1 MPHSSIIEATKQME
15 VNTMPCYTIAAHGES
30 AFHIVNHQYSDE
42 TIRFAASELQKY
54 LLKATNAVIPYYA
67 DCCPMRG
74 PEIRIGADVRGET
87 GVETQLHSE
96 GFCIRGQGPHITIT
110 GGSSRGVLYGV
121 YRFLEIFCNFRCF
134 TTDTEVIDSFQVLNI
149 QLDEIREAPA
159 FDFREAYF
167 RNAFSGDFCAKNHFN
182 SSLAD
187 LSKARGGRMKWFNFH
202 HSFID
207 LVNPEIYFDEHP
219 EYFSLV
225 DGKRMALSQLCLT
238 NPEVAE
244 VAERTLRSWIENNPE
259 CTVFSVAQNDNYRCC
274 ECPACQALT
283 EKEGSPAGPVI
294 HFVNKLADAIAQ
306 DYPHIL
312 LHTFAYKHTVPAPK
326 YVVARDNVI
335 VRLCSFTCH
344 YHKPFSVLAD
354 EDPSS
359 EDAVFIRALHAWKKH
374 ANQIYVWDYAT
385 AFQNYLLPFF
395 YLHAM
400 AENIRYF
407 RKNDIRG
414 VMEQG
419 NFAYGGGAA
428 MDDLKSYIIGRL
440 LWDPDQDI
448 DPEIDRY
455 LKAVFGEPA
464 AAYMAEYISL
474 MENAPK
480 AHELHIKQ
488 YPNAPWITD
497 KLVEQAD
504 ALFHQAFA
512 VSEGVYLQRL
522 RREHLAVRYLQ
533 LTRSAPG
540 TPGRDAQIDAFIED
554 VKKFGITEIMERNSL
569 AFSKKCMKESQYTLD
584 RADRYKLYY
593 IMQ

>member
-1 MPHSSIIEATKQME
+1 MPT
-15 VNTMPCYTIAAHGES
+15 YTIAEHGES
-30 AFHIVNHQYSDE
+30 QFHIVNHQYSDE

-54 LLKATNAVIPYYA
+54 LLRATNAAIPYYA

-74 PEIRIGADVRGET
+74 PEIRLGAFVRGET
-87 GVETQLHSE
+87 KEEVNIHPE
-96 GFCIRGQGPHITIT
+96 GFCIRGQGQHITIT
-110 GGSSRGVLYGV
+110 GKTSRGVLYGV

-134 TTDTEVIDSFQVLNI
+134 TKDVETIDRFDVLKI
-149 QLDEIREAPA
+149 ELDEIQEAPA

-167 RNAFSGDFCAKNHFN
+167 RNAFEGDFCAKSHFN

-207 LVNPEIYFDEHP
+207 LVNPEIYFEEHP

-225 DGKRMALSQLCLT
+225 DGQRMALSQLCLT

-244 VAERTLRSWIENNPE
+244 VAENTLRSWIENNPE

-294 HFVNKLADAIAQ
+294 HFVNKLADAIRD
-306 DYPHIL
+306 DYPYVL

-326 YVVARDNVI
+326 QVVARDNVI

-344 YHKPFSVLAD
+344 YNKPFEVLAQEQPD
-354 EDPSS
+354 S
-359 EDAVFIRALHAWKKH
+359 EDAVFVNALRDWKSH
-374 ANQIYVWDYAT
+374 ANQIYIWDYASD
-385 AFQNYLLPFF
+385 FVNYLLPFF
-395 YLHAM
+395 HFHTM

-407 RKNDIRG
+407 KREGVRG
-414 VMEQG
+414 VLEQG

-440 LWDPDQDI
+440 LWNPDTDI
-448 DPEIDRY
+448 DPEMTRFI
-455 LKAVFGEPA
+455 KAVFGEPA
-464 AAYMAEYISL
+464 AEYMAAYIRL
-474 MENAPK
+474 MENAPR
-480 AHELHIKQ
+480 EIGLHIKQ

-497 KLVEQAD
+497 ELVAESD
-504 ALFHQAFA
+504 ELFQKAMA
-512 VSEGVYLQRL
+512 VSDGVYLQRI

-533 LTRSAPG
+533 LTRLPLN
-540 TPGRDAQIDAFIED
+540 TPGRDAMIDAFIDD
-554 VKKFGITEIMERNSL
+554 VKSFGITEIMERNSL
-569 AFSKKCMKESQYTLD
+569 AFSRQCMKESLYTLD
-584 RADRYKLYY
+584 REKRYKLYY